1 MIITYLSYM
10 LTVSLG
16 CIFELFILNKFLGY
30 ELRVKKV
37 PLIITSVALAAL
49 MFLLVWKNLID
60 IANISMAL
68 FYMITPYMALDLK
81 KKKLFILFG
90 FVLDC
95 FFDVLTQVFTL
106 LFRIKS
112 STIIY
117 NTIFSAWFL
126 VCIFISL
133 LLYYKKHFVIPKFF
147 LEQIPTI
154 FYILFFIAFFVISLM
169 LDKDKETFGLLELYL
184 AGGFVIISF
193 FGISYIVVKYIT
205 VSSKQKESE
214 IQLEMQAEHYQDLAE
229 KNRDIRRFRHD
240 IKNNL
245 LALDILLSDGK
256 YDEAKKYIDSMNESV
271 KETENR
277 FSTGSYLADA
287 ILSHKADEIKNDK
300 LDIEFSG
307 TVPSERISNNDLC
320 TILTNSIDNAARACK
335 EVAPCKINVT
345 SDETEKGCTITVSNP
360 VLKKVEIKNNSIKTS
375 KKDAQNHGFGIENI
389 KKVAEKYRGFVR
401 LSCTDSEF
409 TIKIGLL
416 Y

>member
-193 FGISYIVVKYIT
+193 SGISYIVVKYIT

-256 YDEAKKYIDSMNESV
+256 YDEAKNYIESMNESV

-287 ILSHKADEIKNDK
+287 ILSHKSDEIKNDK
-300 LDIEFSG
+300 IDIEFSG

-335 EVAPCKINVT
+335 EIAPCKINVT
-345 SDETEKGCTITVSNP
+345 SDETEKGCTLTVSNP

-389 KKVAEKYRGFVR
+389 KKVAEKYHGFVR

>member
-245 LALDILLSDGK
+245 LALDILLSDEK
-256 YDEAKKYIDSMNESV
+256 YDEAKNYIDSMNESV

>member
-320 TILTNSIDNAARACK
+320 TILTNSIDNAAKACK

>member
-1 MIITYLSYM
+1 MVITYLSYM

-37 PLIITSVALAAL
+37 PLIITCAALATL
-49 MFLLVWKNLID
+49 IFLLVWKNLID
-60 IANISMAL
+60 IANVSMAL
-68 FYMITPYMALDLK
+68 FYMITPYMVLDLK
-81 KKKLFILFG
+81 KKKLFLLFG

-117 NTIFSAWFL
+117 NTVFSTWFL

-169 LDKDKETFGLLELYL
+169 LDNDKETFGLLELYL

-205 VSSKQKESE
+205 VSSKQRESK

-256 YDEAKKYIDSMNESV
+256 YDEAKNYIDSMNESV

-287 ILSHKADEIKNDK
+287 ILSHKSDEIKNDK
-300 LDIEFSG
+300 IDIEFSG

-335 EVAPCKINVT
+335 EIAPCKISVI
-345 SDETEKGCTITVSNP
+345 SDETEKGCTLTVSNP
-360 VLKKVEIKNNSIKTS
+360 VSKKVEIKNNSIKTS
-375 KKDAQNHGFGIENI
+375 KKDVQNHGFGIENI
-389 KKVAEKYRGFVR
+389 KRVAKKYNGFVR
-401 LSCTDSEF
+401 LSCTNSEF

>member
-147 LEQIPTI
+147 LEQIPII

-287 ILSHKADEIKNDK
+287 ILSHKSDEIKNDK
-300 LDIEFSG
+300 IDIEFSG

-335 EVAPCKINVT
+335 ELAPCKIKVT
-345 SDETEKGCTITVSNP
+345 SDETKKGCTLTVSNP

-389 KKVAEKYRGFVR
+389 KKVTEKYHGFVR

>member
-30 ELRVKKV
+30 ELRVKRV

-205 VSSKQKESE
+205 VSSKQRESE

-256 YDEAKKYIDSMNESV
+256 YDEAKNYIDSMNESV

-335 EVAPCKINVT
+335 EIAPCIINVT

-389 KKVAEKYRGFVR
+389 KKVAEKYHGFVR

>member
-37 PLIITSVALAAL
+37 PLIITSVSLAAL
-49 MFLLVWKNLID
+49 MLLLVWKNLID

-287 ILSHKADEIKNDK
+287 ILSHKSDEIKNDK
-300 LDIEFSG
+300 IDIEFSG

-335 EVAPCKINVT
+335 ELAPCKIKVT
-345 SDETEKGCTITVSNP
+345 SDETEKGCTLTVSNP

-389 KKVAEKYRGFVR
+389 KKVAEKYHGFVR

>member
-117 NTIFSAWFL
+117 NTIFSTWFL

-169 LDKDKETFGLLELYL
+169 LDNDKETFGLLELYL

-256 YDEAKKYIDSMNESV
+256 YDEAKNYIDSMNESV

-335 EVAPCKINVT
+335 EIAPCKINVT
-345 SDETEKGCTITVSNP
+345 SDETEKGCTLTVSNP

-389 KKVAEKYRGFVR
+389 KKVAEKYHGFVR
-401 LSCTDSEF
+401 VSCTDSEF

>member
-30 ELRVKKV
+30 ELRVKRV

-256 YDEAKKYIDSMNESV
+256 YDEAKNYIDSMNESV

>member
-30 ELRVKKV
+30 ELRVRKV

-320 TILTNSIDNAARACK
+320 TILTNSIDNAAKACK

>member
-117 NTIFSAWFL
+117 NTIFSTWFL

-169 LDKDKETFGLLELYL
+169 LDNDKETFGLLELYL

-256 YDEAKKYIDSMNESV
+256 YDEAKNYIDSMNESV

-335 EVAPCKINVT
+335 EIAPCKINVT
-345 SDETEKGCTITVSNP
+345 SDETEKGCTLTVSNP

-389 KKVAEKYRGFVR
+389 KKVAEKYHGFVR
-401 LSCTDSEF
+401 VSCTDSEF
-409 TIKIGLL
+409 TIKIVLL

>member
-1 MIITYLSYM
+1 MIIKYLSYM

-345 SDETEKGCTITVSNP
+345 FDETEKGCTITVSNP

>member
-49 MFLLVWKNLID
+49 MFLVVWKRPVEDSDLL
-60 IANISMAL
+60 MAL
-68 FYMITPYMALDLK
+68 FYMAIPYFVLK
-81 KKKLFILFG
+81 PHKKIQFILLG
-90 FVLDC
+90 FVMDG
-95 FFDVLTQVFTL
+95 FFDVLSQITIRLFKTEITTL
-106 LFRIKS
+106 LLNI
-112 STIIY
+112 TV
-117 NTIFSAWFL
+117 SAWFL
-126 VCIFISL
+126 ICLLISL
-133 LLYYKKHFVIPKFF
+133 LLYYKKRFVIPKFF
-147 LEQIPTI
+147 LEKIPAL
-154 FYILFFIAFFVISLM
+154 FYIMFCLVLLITTLM
-169 LDKDKETFGLLELYL
+169 LDSDIEVFASAENYF
-184 AGGFVIISF
+184 AGGFVILAFI
-193 FGISYIVVKYIT
+193 GLSYIVFKYINIS
-205 VSSKQKESE
+205 VKQRESE
-214 IQLEMQAEHYQDLAE
+214 IQLEMQAKHYQDLAE

-256 YDEAKKYIDSMNESV
+256 YDEAKNYIDSMNESV

-300 LDIEFSG
+300 IDIEFSG

-335 EVAPCKINVT
+335 EIAPCKINVT
-345 SDETEKGCTITVSNP
+345 SDETEKGCTLTVSNP

-389 KKVAEKYRGFVR
+389 KKVAEKYHGFVR

>member
-1 MIITYLSYM
+1 M

-30 ELRVKKV
+30 ELRVRKV

-147 LEQIPTI
+147 LEQISTI

-256 YDEAKKYIDSMNESV
+256 YDEAKNYIDSMNESV

-287 ILSHKADEIKNDK
+287 ILSHKSDEIKNDK
-300 LDIEFSG
+300 IDIEFSG

-335 EVAPCKINVT
+335 EIAPCKINVT
-345 SDETEKGCTITVSNP
+345 SDETEKGCTLTVSNP

-389 KKVAEKYRGFVR
+389 KKVAEKYHGFVR

>member
-256 YDEAKKYIDSMNESV
+256 YDEAKNYIESMNESV

-287 ILSHKADEIKNDK
+287 ILSHKSDEIKNDK
-300 LDIEFSG
+300 IDIEFSG

-335 EVAPCKINVT
+335 EIAPCKINVT
-345 SDETEKGCTITVSNP
+345 SDETEKGCTLTVSNP

-389 KKVAEKYRGFVR
+389 KKVAEKYHGFVR

>member
-256 YDEAKKYIDSMNESV
+256 YDEAKNYIDSMNESV

-287 ILSHKADEIKNDK
+287 ILSHKSDEIKNDK
-300 LDIEFSG
+300 IDIEFSG

-335 EVAPCKINVT
+335 EIAPCKINVT
-345 SDETEKGCTITVSNP
+345 SDETEKGCTLTVSNP

-389 KKVAEKYRGFVR
+389 KKVAEKYHGFVR

>member
-193 FGISYIVVKYIT
+193 FGISYIVVKYII

-214 IQLEMQAEHYQDLAE
+214 IQLEMQAEHYQNLAE

-287 ILSHKADEIKNDK
+287 ILSHKSDEIKNDK
-300 LDIEFSG
+300 IDIEFSG

-335 EVAPCKINVT
+335 EIAPCKINVT
-345 SDETEKGCTITVSNP
+345 SDETEKGCTLTVSNP

-389 KKVAEKYRGFVR
+389 KKVAEKYHGFVR

>member
-37 PLIITSVALAAL
+37 PLIITSVTLAAL

-256 YDEAKKYIDSMNESV
+256 YDEAKNYIDSMNESV

-287 ILSHKADEIKNDK
+287 ILSHKSDEIKNDK
-300 LDIEFSG
+300 IDIEFSG

-335 EVAPCKINVT
+335 EIAPCKINVT
-345 SDETEKGCTITVSNP
+345 SDETEKGCTLTVSNP